1 MPGIISDVLP
11 GLDDVDR
18 YNRATADADP
28 PLAVV
33 DLQASDSN
41 ADDLV
46 RRAGTIPIRVASK
59 SLRCRFL
66 IERALARPGFRGV
79 MCYSLAEALWLHGT
93 GLHGAGQARD
103 RGPGLD
109 ADLLV
114 AYPTADSGALRALAA
129 SESARRRITI
139 TADSPGH
146 LDFIDTALGGGHP
159 GLRVC
164 LELDVGWWPL
174 GQGSLRVGTWRSPLR
189 TPRQAADFA
198 ATVIARPGFTLV
210 GVMGYEGQIAGIGDA
225 PPGRPL
231 RAAVL
236 RAIQAASAA
245 ELRGRRAEA
254 VSRIRELTTL
264 EFVNGGGTGSL
275 ESTAADESVTELA
288 AGSGLVGPAL
298 FDAYRRF
305 KPRPALL
312 YALPVV
318 RRPARDAATLYGGG
332 YVASGTGTPDRLPAP
347 LRPSGLRLTR
357 TEGAGE
363 VQTPVRGPAA
373 SRLSI
378 GDRVWMRHAKAGE
391 LAERFTH
398 YHVVEPGTAT
408 ARVVPTYRGDGQ
420 CFG

>member
-11 GLDDVDR
+11 GLDDVER
-18 YNRATADADP
+18 YNQATAGTDP

-33 DLQASDSN
+33 DLQAFDSN
-41 ADDLV
+41 ADDLL
-46 RRAGTIPIRVASK
+46 RRAAGVPIRVASK

-114 AYPTADSGALRALAA
+114 AYPTVDSSALRALAA
-129 SESARRRITI
+129 SEPARRRITI
-139 TADSPGH
+139 MADSPGH
-146 LDFIDTALGGGHP
+146 LDFIDGAIGGGHP
-159 GLRVC
+159 DLRVC

-198 ATVIARPGFTLV
+198 ATVIARPGFTLA
-210 GVMGYEGQIAGIGDA
+210 GVMGYEGQIAGVGDA
-225 PPGRPL
+225 PPGQPL

-236 RAIQAASAA
+236 RGIQALSAA

-275 ESTAADESVTELA
+275 ESTSADESVTELA
-288 AGSGLVGPAL
+288 AGSGLMGPTL

-305 KPRPALL
+305 KPRPALV

-318 RRPARDAATLYGGG
+318 RRPARGAATLYSGG

-347 LRPSGLRLTR
+347 LRPSGLRLTS

-378 GDRVWMRHAKAGE
+378 GDRVWMPHAKAGE

-398 YHVVEPGTAT
+398 YHVIGPGTA
-408 ARVVPTYRGDGQ
+408 APRVVPTYRGDGQ

>member
-1 MPGIISDVLP
+1 MSGIISDVTP
-11 GLDDVDR
+11 GLDDIDR
-18 YNRATADADP
+18 YNQATADADP

-33 DLQASDSN
+33 DLQAFDSN
-41 ADDLV
+41 ADDLL
-46 RRAGTIPIRVASK
+46 RRAGGIPIRVASK

-66 IERALARPGFRGV
+66 IERALARRGFRGV

-93 GLHGAGQARD
+93 GLARD

-114 AYPTADSGALRALAA
+114 AYPTADSSALRALAA

-139 TADSPGH
+139 MVDSPGH
-146 LDFIDTALGGGHP
+146 LDFIAAALGGGHP
-159 GLRVC
+159 DLRAC
-164 LELDVGWWPL
+164 LELDVAWWPL

-210 GVMGYEGQIAGIGDA
+210 GVMGYEGQIAGVGDA

-236 RAIQAASAA
+236 RGIQALSAA

-275 ESTAADESVTELA
+275 ESTAADKSVTELA
-288 AGSGLVGPAL
+288 AGSGLVGPTL

-318 RRPARDAATLYGGG
+318 RRPAQGAATLYSGG

-347 LRPSGLRLTR
+347 WHPGGLRLTS

-373 SRLSI
+373 SGLSI

-398 YHVVEPGTAT
+398 YHAIEPGTAT
-408 ARVVPTYRGDGQ
+408 PRVVPTYRGDGQ